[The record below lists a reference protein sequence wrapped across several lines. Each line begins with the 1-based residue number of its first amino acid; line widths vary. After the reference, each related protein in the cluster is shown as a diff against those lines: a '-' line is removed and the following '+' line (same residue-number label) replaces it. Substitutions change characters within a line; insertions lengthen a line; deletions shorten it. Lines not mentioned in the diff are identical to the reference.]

1 MIKHVLWI
9 SIGLLVSPLTA
20 QVLTIT
26 ETTESGKTRNI
37 TQSRQAIDINSE
49 LSILINRDSI
59 RNSID
64 DKMQIEGS
72 KVVDSLISTLKI
84 YKSYI
89 ERLDATIRQYEL
101 VFRDPEGNVD
111 LAALTDALRQ
121 RGLAGQ
127 IIVDMFPEGSRFQLR
142 REEELPYIGGK
153 GSNERYRLIM
163 RLLAD
168 ELQYTEDVLMR
179 LRKEAGYLFQL
190 AAWSVT
196 KRGQEPLHLE
206 GFDELPPGEFYK
218 YERNQLY
225 LTDDQL
231 DELERLTAFFE
242 DMDRKNVFNRISE
255 VLPGIL
261 AKAIDIE
268 SITTQLGKV
277 KTSIQTLMTEA
288 NVQKQ
293 KMLDEVFR
301 LETNWKMI
309 KADVETLREKYM
321 MDEGASGA
329 ESKVALLKSFM
340 EDVGSI
346 STRVKT
352 FYEEAKNIQNTID
365 LTALGAGAD
374 EIKLNFKNLQD
385 NLLKAANNLID
396 HSREGYQMAL
406 YGRQINSAALELSE
420 KVLALSID
428 NIPPS
433 TSLDLQYTGKREPG
447 DLIVIKAILRKG
459 ADKYPFVTEKRDF
472 PILNALPH
480 VQMSVVY
487 AFSKPVVAESNFK
500 GGPLVSILYKFK
512 SWSLPY
518 RNFLDPGIGLHA
530 ASFDFN
536 NDDTPEF
543 AGGMVVSIFK
553 DYLQG
558 GWGFNFNANRG
569 YWFAGLRIPIPTSP
583 ITLTG
588 N

>member
-1 MIKHVLWI
+1 M
-9 SIGLLVSPLTA
+9 SIGLLASPISA
-20 QVLTIT
+20 QVLSIT
-26 ETTESGKTRNI
+26 ETTESGKTRNL
-37 TQSRQAIDINSE
+37 TEPRQTIDINSQ
-49 LSILINRDSI
+49 LNININPDSI
-59 RNSID
+59 RKAID
-64 DKMQIEGS
+64 SEMQSGGS
-72 KVVDSLISTLKI
+72 KAVDSLIFTLKI
-84 YKSYI
+84 YKTYI
-89 ERLDATIRQYEL
+89 EKLDATIRQYEL
-101 VFRDPEGNVD
+101 VFQDPRGNVD
-111 LAALTDALRQ
+111 LTVLTEALRL
-121 RGLAGQ
+121 RGIAGQ
-127 IIVDMFPEGSRFQLR
+127 TIINLFPDGSRFKLR
-142 REEELPYIGGK
+142 REEELSDINFGGK
-153 GSNERYRLIM
+153 GSNERFRLIM

-168 ELQYTEDVLMR
+168 EMKYTEDDLMR
-179 LRKEAGYLFQL
+179 LRKEAGYMYQL

-206 GFDELPPGEFYK
+206 GFDELPPGEFYR
-218 YERNQLY
+218 YERHQLY
-225 LTDDQL
+225 LTEEQL
-231 DELERLTAFFE
+231 NELESLSAFFE
-242 DMDRKNVFNRISE
+242 DMDRKNVFSKIAD

-261 AKAIDIE
+261 ARAIDIE
-268 SITTQLGKV
+268 SITEQLKTV
-277 KTSIQTLMTEA
+277 KGSIQALITEA
-288 NVQKQ
+288 TTQKQ
-293 KMLDEVFR
+293 NMLDEVSRF
-301 LETNWKMI
+301 EENWKMI
-309 KADVETLREKYM
+309 KTDIETLREKYM
-321 MDEGASGA
+321 MSEGASGA
-329 ESKVALLKSFM
+329 ESKVELLKSFM
-340 EDVGSI
+340 NDVASV

-352 FYEEAKNIQNTID
+352 LYEEAKSFQNSVD
-365 LTALGAGAD
+365 LTALGAGA
-374 EIKLNFKNLQD
+374 EQIKLNIKNLQD
-385 NLLKAANNLID
+385 LLLKSANNLID

-420 KVLALSID
+420 KVLNLSTD

-433 TSLDLQYTGKREPG
+433 TTLDLLYSGKREPG
-447 DLIVIKAILRKG
+447 DLIVIKSMIRKG
-459 ADKYPFVTEKRDF
+459 DDKYPFVTEKRDF
-472 PILNALPH
+472 PIMNALPH

-487 AFSKPVVAESNFK
+487 AFSKPVVEESNWK